1 MDNEEFIFLN
11 FKNDNYFEEN
21 SYFLENFKIENWR
34 KGDKEK
40 IEIEIDNIINKKIE
54 IKIAENKTPYHNILN
69 NNNNNKLL
77 FLIEKTKRRRKLN
90 MNNTNE
96 LIINNKKNNIR
107 EENNLVNNFCK
118 ESTKS
123 NKFICH
129 NIQKEKIYRKDYY
142 YKHFKAIFGKYV
154 KNKINDLKNKCFPNL
169 IFNNFSTPSYY
180 FIGNPKEID
189 NFNFLS
195 WSIKEI
201 MIYKENVKKIN
212 RQHNNRLL
220 IDYINKSGE
229 KTKDKKAYTEL
240 IAYINNKLENA
251 FLDFYENQNEFDK
264 ICKDENCIFFD
275 NFFKKETGY
284 SLLEKYGFLKVIQKN
299 YQK

>member
-1 MDNEEFIFLN
+1 M
-11 FKNDNYFEEN
+11 
-21 SYFLENFKIENWR
+21 
-34 KGDKEK
+34 
-40 IEIEIDNIINKKIE
+40 NKKIE
-54 IKIAENKTPYHNILN
+54 IKIAENKTPYQNQLDN
-69 NNNNNKLL
+69 NNENKLL
-77 FLIEKTKRRRKLN
+77 FLIEKTKRKKKLS
-90 MNNTNE
+90 MNNNNE
-96 LIINNKKNNIR
+96 LMINNDKNSIRKNTSEKNFYKESKKSKKN
-107 EENNLVNNFCK
+107 
-118 ESTKS
+118 

-129 NIQKEKIYRKDYY
+129 NVQKEKIYRKDYY

-189 NFNFLS
+189 NFKFLS
-195 WSIKEI
+195 WSIKDI

-240 IAYINNKLENA
+240 IDYINNKLENV

>member
-1 MDNEEFIFLN
+1 M
-11 FKNDNYFEEN
+11 
-21 SYFLENFKIENWR
+21 
-34 KGDKEK
+34 
-40 IEIEIDNIINKKIE
+40 
-54 IKIAENKTPYHNILN
+54 N
-69 NNNNNKLL
+69 NNN
-77 FLIEKTKRRRKLN
+77 
-90 MNNTNE
+90 E
-96 LIINNKKNNIR
+96 LMINNDKNNIR
-107 EENNLVNNFCK
+107 KNNLEPNFYK
-118 ESTKS
+118 QTKKN

-129 NIQKEKIYRKDYY
+129 NVQKEKIYRKDYY

-189 NFNFLS
+189 NFKFLS

-240 IAYINNKLENA
+240 IDYINNKLENA

-299 YQK
+299 CQK

>member
-1 MDNEEFIFLN
+1 MDKEEFIFLN

-21 SYFLENFKIENWR
+21 SYFLENFKIENLI

-54 IKIAENKTPYHNILN
+54 IKIAENKTPYHNIL

-107 EENNLVNNFCK
+107 EENNLVNNFYK
-118 ESTKS
+118 ESAKS

-129 NIQKEKIYRKDYY
+129 NIQKDKIYRKDYY

>member
-1 MDNEEFIFLN
+1 MDKEEFIFLN

-69 NNNNNKLL
+69 NNNNKLL

-107 EENNLVNNFCK
+107 EENNLVNNFYK

-129 NIQKEKIYRKDYY
+129 NIQKDKIYRKDYY